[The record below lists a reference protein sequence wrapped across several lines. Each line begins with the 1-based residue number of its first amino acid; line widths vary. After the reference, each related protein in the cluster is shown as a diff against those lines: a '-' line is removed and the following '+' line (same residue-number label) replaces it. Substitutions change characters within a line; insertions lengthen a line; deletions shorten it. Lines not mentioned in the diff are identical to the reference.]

1 MAGIVKA
8 SIDLTKIPKDK
19 IIKGKKG
26 QYINVVVNVN
36 NDTDKFG
43 NQASVVVDQ
52 TKEERDAKAPK
63 VYLGNGKIVWSD
75 GQFADPAPRED
86 NRGGNA
92 PVPQATVTDDLP
104 F

>member
-75 GQFADPAPRED
+75 GQFADPAPRD
-86 NRGGNA
+86 MSHQGA
-92 PVPQATVTDDLP
+92 PQPTTASDDLP